1 MHRFQGFGIFFVEV
15 DAGDAGVV
23 HLLEEFLQV
32 RPPLMIHPCSGK
44 EPACVPA
51 LEDADTEVD
60 VLSETHPGE
69 AAERFIN
76 LATHSHIET
85 PRIEFVHFLFSAA
98 DAAGGEE
105 RSHGVVDGFLYIGKG
120 DVRTVRSAECIGR
133 DFLQFL
139 FHCCKIAFGKDAVG
153 IQYNQVFSPAAF
165 GAVIARLSG
174 TGVGFGV
181 VTDVQNVLITLCNV
195 LAGNRRTVL
204 YDNDFEILE
213 ALSREALQ
221 KLVRFVGAVVYGN
234 DNGISHV
241 SVSFYRVTGVDVA
254 KIRFY
259 LVTDGYFAVH
269 SDCYF
274 RFVLSQSLKM
284 KIICYVITLQGYAFD
299 YKCVVP

>member
-1 MHRFQGFGIFFVEV
+1 MAFCISVKETCARSGPPNAS
-15 DAGDAGVV
+15 AGA
-23 HLLEEFLQV
+23 F
-32 RPPLMIHPCSGK
+32 CS
-44 EPACVPA
+44 
-51 LEDADTEVD
+51 
-60 VLSETHPGE
+60 S
-69 AAERFIN
+69 F
-76 LATHSHIET
+76 
-85 PRIEFVHFLFSAA
+85 
-98 DAAGGEE
+98 
-105 RSHGVVDGFLYIGKG
+105 
-120 DVRTVRSAECIGR
+120 
-133 DFLQFL
+133 

-165 GAVIARLSG
+165 GTVIARLSG
-174 TGVGFGV
+174 TGVGLGV

-274 RFVLSQSLKM
+274 RFVPFLQSLKV
-284 KIICYVITLQGYAFD
+284 KIICYVYLRYRGMPLITSVLCRD
-299 YKCVVP
+299 R

>member
-1 MHRFQGFGIFFVEV
+1 MAFCISVKETCARSGPPNAS
-15 DAGDAGVV
+15 AGA
-23 HLLEEFLQV
+23 F
-32 RPPLMIHPCSGK
+32 CSSSS
-44 EPACVPA
+44 
-51 LEDADTEVD
+51 T
-60 VLSETHPGE
+60 
-69 AAERFIN
+69 AAN
-76 LATHSHIET
+76 S
-85 PRIEFVHFLFSAA
+85 
-98 DAAGGEE
+98 
-105 RSHGVVDGFLYIGKG
+105 
-120 DVRTVRSAECIGR
+120 
-133 DFLQFL
+133 
-139 FHCCKIAFGKDAVG
+139 FGKDAVG

-174 TGVGFGV
+174 TGVGLGV
-181 VTDVQNVLITLCNV
+181 VTDVQNVLIALCNV

-213 ALSREALQ
+213 ALPREALQ

-274 RFVLSQSLKM
+274 RFVLFLQSLKV
-284 KIICYVITLQGYAFD
+284 KIICHAPHSLENELCRMRISIHIR
-299 YKCVVP
+299 

>member
-1 MHRFQGFGIFFVEV
+1 M
-15 DAGDAGVV
+15 
-23 HLLEEFLQV
+23 
-32 RPPLMIHPCSGK
+32 
-44 EPACVPA
+44 
-51 LEDADTEVD
+51 
-60 VLSETHPGE
+60 
-69 AAERFIN
+69 
-76 LATHSHIET
+76 
-85 PRIEFVHFLFSAA
+85 
-98 DAAGGEE
+98 
-105 RSHGVVDGFLYIGKG
+105 
-120 DVRTVRSAECIGR
+120 RTVRSAECIGR
-133 DFLQFL
+133 GFLQFL

-165 GAVIARLSG
+165 GTVIARLSG
-174 TGVGFGV
+174 TGVGLGV

-274 RFVLSQSLKM
+274 RFVPFLQSLKV
-284 KIICYVITLQGYAFD
+284 KIICYVITLQGYAFN